1 MNSETGTRQG
11 VEAVE
16 VVGAILHALLGLP
29 RPARLKDLEDS
40 TGVPSAK
47 LHRYL
52 VSMTRCGLVRRDGGA
67 RYDFGLLAYRM
78 GQVASHDHEL
88 LSLLE
93 PLFRQYASQ
102 LVSPEL
108 GQAIGIGQWVGEG
121 ATIVRW
127 FESDAPLSIRM
138 KPGALLDITG
148 SATAKLLAAY
158 LPRATTEALV
168 RKELAS
174 KGKGAE
180 KDVRRVYEDYAAI
193 REQEMA
199 ASVGARFNGVNA
211 LSVPLFNP
219 DGEVLAAITLLGM
232 APHFD
237 ASPQGRAAV
246 FLRRVSREMSAR
258 LGAPR
263 ARAR

>member
-1 MNSETGTRQG
+1 MNRETETRQG

-16 VVGAILHALLGLP
+16 LVGAILHALLGLP

-52 VSMTRCGLVRRDGGA
+52 VSMTRCGLVRREGGA

-78 GQVASHDHEL
+78 GQVASHDHDL

-102 LVSPEL
+102 LVIPEL

-127 FESDAPLSIRM
+127 FESNAPLSIRM

-158 LPRATTEALV
+158 LPREATEPLV
-168 RKELAS
+168 RKELTS
-174 KGKGAE
+174 KGKVAE

-199 ASVGARFNGVNA
+199 ASVGARFSGIDA
-211 LSVPLFNP
+211 LSVPLFDP
-219 DGEVLAAITLLGM
+219 DGQVLAAVTLLGM
-232 APHFD
+232 APQFD
-237 ASPQGRAAV
+237 ARPQGRAAT
-246 FLRRVSREMSAR
+246 FLRRVSREMSAL